1 MAKLYSLPLEL
12 QALRGLC
19 DARKIKRHGYLMSRL
34 NDQCFHAAESQ
45 EVFAAIRSYVEVRG
59 QPPNFHMMCET
70 PNLTRETRQV
80 LRDART
86 APETKSECDALVAN
100 LHALRK
106 TRVAYRMAK
115 SVIETLEGP
124 KLDLDKVQR
133 IIADG
138 QASIQVNRSLDD
150 CFFHVGRDSN
160 TLSMVDSIINGP
172 DDDQWIPT
180 TWKTFDRVNGG
191 MPRGGLVTIGGNS
204 GAGKSH
210 TVLHLAKSQ
219 AALGYK
225 TVVVPLEM
233 SAREQMARF
242 LASAAGIDSLRIN
255 LKRLAEEEKLA
266 AYKRFRRVDKLIRD
280 ANGRFTIFR
289 PDEDMD
295 VESTLAACHAFNPDV
310 IYIDYIGLLKG
321 ADGDD
326 QWRKLGQI
334 SRYGKVYA
342 GNHDKI
348 VAMAAQVGDDGRIRY
363 AQAIK
368 EHSSLAFIFVATKET
383 KASGFLNV
391 SMLKGRNQQNMDF
404 TLKIEYEYSRVRD
417 LEPNESADA
426 SNPTPPP
433 ESKAKGT
440 RVKEDSNDS
449 FVPDLSE

>member
-204 GAGKSH
+204 GAGKCIFPD
-210 TVLHLAKSQ
+210 AKI
-219 AALGYK
+219 L
-225 TVVVPLEM
+225 L
-233 SAREQMARF
+233 
-242 LASAAGIDSLRIN
+242 D
-255 LKRLAEEEKLA
+255 
-266 AYKRFRRVDKLIRD
+266 AYDFQL
-280 ANGRFTIFR
+280 
-289 PDEDMD
+289 
-295 VESTLAACHAFNPDV
+295 
-310 IYIDYIGLLKG
+310 
-321 ADGDD
+321 
-326 QWRKLGQI
+326 
-334 SRYGKVYA
+334 
-342 GNHDKI
+342 
-348 VAMAAQVGDDGRIRY
+348 DDGR
-363 AQAIK
+363 
-368 EHSSLAFIFVATKET
+368 SLRLPGSHMLRVLVTAT
-383 KASGFLNV
+383 
-391 SMLKGRNQQNMDF
+391 QQEALVPAREF
-404 TLKIEYEYSRVRD
+404 SLELHALLD
-417 LEPNESADA
+417 LQLHTE
-426 SNPTPPP
+426 
-433 ESKAKGT
+433 
-440 RVKEDSNDS
+440 
-449 FVPDLSE
+449 